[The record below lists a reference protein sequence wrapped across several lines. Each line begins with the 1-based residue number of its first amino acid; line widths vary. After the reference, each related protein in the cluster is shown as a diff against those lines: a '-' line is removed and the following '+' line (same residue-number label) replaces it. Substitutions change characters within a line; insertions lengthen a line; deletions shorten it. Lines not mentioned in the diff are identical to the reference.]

1 MFAASPAAATPRAS
15 SEPAHSERKPR
26 TFSLLYAVIVALGL
40 VLPQIFLY
48 GPSLIGSKILLPLD
62 LLSIRRFY
70 LPATPEYR
78 SITPHDIVFTDQVL
92 NYEFSRRFAAA
103 EFRAGRLPLW
113 DPFSFAG
120 APFAHF
126 GKYCPLYLIYYLFPS
141 PVSLAWIQLLKSVIA
156 GLGMYLFLRRV
167 LRLGFWAAAVAACC
181 YPLTGFFILWQGY
194 PITLVTEWFPWLLL
208 ATDRVIRHPL
218 GWGLLGL
225 AIATCLTITGG
236 HLDISG
242 QALLASG
249 VYAIWA
255 FFDEYGKRLL
265 SRPAMASVAAV
276 AAGWG
281 LGMMLATPYLLPLL
295 DYARTG
301 YRMAERIRGSEERP
315 PVGLSALPQ
324 ALVPDVYGSL
334 RRGFVNF
341 SRVNLP
347 ESAAACYTGLLA
359 TVFLA
364 PLAWCSRRHRSAVVG
379 WLVLAVI
386 GIAWTINL
394 PGLVQILRLPV
405 LNMMSHNRFVFVT
418 SFAILAMAAI
428 GLDLLGRE
436 NPGRRGWFLLAAFV
450 PAAFALWCLQRA
462 VFLPREMQL
471 TIANHVEAVRQNPN
485 APALLSARE
494 IERNFRVVYGAGAL
508 LSGLAVA
515 GWLLV
520 SSRRGLLP
528 WLAPVAGVLLLGEML
543 WFARDVN
550 PQCDPALYYPP
561 IPALAELSKAP
572 PGRVLGVDCLP
583 ANIAPTIG
591 FHDLRG
597 YDGIDP
603 RTLIELLKPITN
615 NDAQSPS
622 FAETQWFFP
631 VFGPGYKVPG
641 ILDMLNVRYLVFRGT
656 PPRGVTPMIRSEDY
670 WVLENKTALPRI
682 FVPRR
687 VQTVTNKEQRLARL
701 AASDFDPREVACVG
715 ETLAFSATCKGSGE
729 VIAETPTRLEIKAT
743 METPGLLVLAD
754 RWEDGWKAFVDESPT
769 AVTQVNHV
777 LRGVALPAGAS
788 RVVLRYEPAGFA
800 LGIKLMALALL
811 TLFLIAFVLILIR
824 RRFRVWPAEK
834 LPANE

>member
-1 MFAASPAAATPRAS
+1 MFAASPATATPLAS
-15 SEPAHSERKPR
+15 SEPMQSDRKPR
-26 TFSLLYAVIVALGL
+26 TLSLLYAVIVALGL
-40 VLPQIFLY
+40 VLPQVLLY

-70 LPATPEYR
+70 LPATPAYR
-78 SITPHDIVFTDQVL
+78 SIVPHDIVFTDQVL
-92 NYEFSRRFAAA
+92 NYEFSRRFAAS

-126 GKYCPLYLIYYLFPS
+126 GKYCPLYVIYYLFPS
-141 PVSLAWIQLLKSVIA
+141 PVSLAWIQLFKSVIA
-156 GLGMYLFLRRV
+156 GLGAYLFFRRV
-167 LRLGFWAAAVAACC
+167 LRLGFWAATVGACC

-208 ATDRVIRHPL
+208 ATDRVIRRPL

-225 AIATCLTITGG
+225 AIATCLIVTGG

-249 VYAIWA
+249 IYAIWA
-255 FFDEYGKRLL
+255 FFDEHGKRLL
-265 SRPAMASVAAV
+265 SRPALASVTVV

-281 LGMMLATPYLLPLL
+281 LGIMLAAPYLLPLL

-301 YRMAERIRGSEERP
+301 YRMAERIHGSEERP
-315 PVGLSALPQ
+315 PEGLSALPQ

-334 RRGFVNF
+334 RHGFVNF

-364 PLAWCSRRHRSAVVG
+364 PLAWCSRPHRSAVIG
-379 WLVLAVI
+379 WLVLAII

-405 LNMMSHNRFVFVT
+405 LNLMSHNRFVFAT
-418 SFAILAMAAI
+418 SFAILALAAI

-436 NPGRRGWFLLAAFV
+436 NPGRHGWFLLAAFV
-450 PAAFALWCLQRA
+450 PAAFGLWCVQRA

-471 TIANHVEAVRQNPN
+471 TIANHVEAVRHNPN
-485 APALLSARE
+485 APAVLSARE
-494 IERNFRVVYGAGAL
+494 IEGNFRVVYGVGAL
-508 LSGLAVA
+508 LSALAVA

-520 SSRRGLLP
+520 SSRRRLLP
-528 WLAPVAGVLLLGEML
+528 WLGPAAGVLLIGEML

-561 IPALAELSKAP
+561 IPALTELAKAP
-572 PGRVLGVDCLP
+572 PGRVLGIDCLP

-591 FHDLRG
+591 LHDVRG

-603 RTLIELLKPITN
+603 RTLIELLKPTTN
-615 NDAQSPS
+615 EGAQSPS

-631 VFGPGYKVPG
+631 VFGPRYRVPG
-641 ILDMLNVRYLVFRGT
+641 IVDMLNVRYLIFRGT
-656 PPRGVTPMIRSEDY
+656 PPRSVTPKIRNQDY
-670 WVLENKTALPRI
+670 WVLENKTALPRV

-687 VQTVTNKEQRLARL
+687 VQTAASKEQRLARL
-701 AASDFDPREVACVG
+701 SASDFDPREIAYVN
-715 ETLAFSATCKGSGE
+715 EELAFSGTCKGSGE
-729 VIAETPTRLEIKAT
+729 VIAETPTRLEIKAA

-754 RWEDGWKAFVDESPT
+754 RWEDGWKAFVDDRPA

-788 RVVLRYEPAGFA
+788 RVVFRYEPAGFA
-800 LGIKLMALALL
+800 LGIKLMGVALL
-811 TLFLIAFVLILIR
+811 ILTLIMPVLVLMR
-824 RRFRVWPAEK
+824 RRFRIWPADTLSATE
-834 LPANE
+834 